1 MQKFTKIAKYWFLEM
16 KNKHQYNIRVILII
30 ANSEVLNTVLVSILS
45 IITDTD
51 KYIKDAS
58 F

>member
-1 MQKFTKIAKYWFLEM
+1 M

-51 KYIKDAS
+51 KYLKDAS